1 MKVGLPMQ
9 APNLTAPLTTPAAGA
24 TNGHS
29 NGDSPPGDITAA
41 AVAQLSAQHGESAWL
56 RAARLAA
63 FATYESLPLPNWNR
77 GIGNWWTTD
86 ISAVKPDSLHLY
98 HAAGGEN
105 TITDAFSTQ
114 EEHAGLIVTRNAGA
128 VSSHLRED
136 LAAKGVIFTD
146 LVTAVREH
154 GDLVQK
160 YLSHSIPVGTDKFT
174 ALNAALWNGGVFLY
188 VPRGV
193 AVDLPLHSL
202 VALDGTGGI
211 TLHHTLIVAE
221 AGSEVRLVEEFR
233 SAGGDGLSPVRRGDA
248 GAPAVYSGVLE
259 VVLGTDSKVEYFTI
273 ENWGPEVYTFNQ
285 RRADVGQNARMH
297 WVFGVLGGR
306 INHSHVDTELLGR
319 GAETQTRGIYF
330 PHGDQLFDLT
340 TLTHHVGDH
349 CTGDI
354 LFKGALRDAS
364 RAGFAGM
371 IRVEPTGQQTN
382 SYLSDHI
389 LFLSDQAKADS
400 VPGLEILAD
409 DVRCS
414 HGATIGMIDE
424 DQVFYLMSR
433 ALPRVEAE
441 KLIVGG
447 FFEQVLQEMPLESMR
462 ELVRDQIQ
470 RKVELPQLPLPT
482 PAK

>member
-1 MKVGLPMQ
+1 MKAGLPMSK
-9 APNLTAPLTTPAAGA
+9 PNLIASRVPTVPTA

-29 NGDSPPGDITAA
+29 NSDSNPGDISRA
-41 AVAQLSAQHGESAWL
+41 AVEQLSAQLGEPAWL
-56 RAARLAA
+56 REARLAA
-63 FATYESLPLPNWNR
+63 FTVYESLPLPNWNR

-86 ISAVKPDSLHLY
+86 ISAVKPENLHLY
-98 HAAGGEN
+98 HTPGGESAVR
-105 TITDAFSTQ
+105 DAFSTQ

-154 GDLVQK
+154 SDLVRK
-160 YLSHSIPVGTDKFT
+160 HLSQGIAAGTDKFT
-174 ALNAALWNGGVFLY
+174 ALNAALWNGGLFLY

-233 SAGGDGLSPVRRGDA
+233 SAGGDGLSPVRHGD
-248 GAPAVYSGVLE
+248 GGGQAVYSGVLE
-259 VVLGTDSKVEYFTI
+259 VALGSDSKVEYFTI

-297 WVFGVLGGR
+297 WVFGLLGGR
-306 INHSHVDTELLGR
+306 INHSHVDTELVGR

-354 LFKGALRDAS
+354 LFKGALRDTS

-371 IRVEPTGQQTN
+371 IRVEPSGQQTN

-433 ALPRVEAE
+433 ALSRVEAE

-470 RKVELPQLPLPT
+470 RKVELPKQLT
-482 PAK
+482 PATK